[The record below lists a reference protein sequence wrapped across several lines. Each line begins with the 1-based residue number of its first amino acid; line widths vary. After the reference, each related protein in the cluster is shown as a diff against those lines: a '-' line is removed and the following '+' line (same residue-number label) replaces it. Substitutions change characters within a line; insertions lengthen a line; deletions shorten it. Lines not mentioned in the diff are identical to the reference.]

1 MREKTE
7 GQAPVQS
14 TGEAVTGL
22 VRELVAHFREKREPL
37 RRQWVEQMTAKGLLA
52 GLTPEETETESITIY
67 DTCVGCLETG
77 KYDAAQ
83 AYATRMAE
91 RSVLR
96 GMTAAQINAGLQT
109 LRDVYGRS
117 LFERYQH
124 NIGRLRAALDVYEP
138 VANKILSIVALA
150 FVEEREKVVREER
163 EKVVR
168 LQREVIRELSTPV
181 LQLRERVLILPII
194 GMIDTQRARQLT
206 EALLRAIRANR
217 AKVVVMDITGVP
229 AVDSKV
235 ANHLLQ
241 TVQAAR
247 LMGAGVIVT
256 GLSAEVAQ
264 TLVAIGVDLSKLNT
278 LSDLQSG
285 IEEADRLV
293 GYRVITTETTMA
305 RNAET

>member
-1 MREKTE
+1 MRQKTE
-7 GQAPVQS
+7 GQVLGQPKDGGTES
-14 TGEAVTGL
+14 L

-37 RRQWVEQMTAKGLLA
+37 RRQWVEQMTGKGFLA
-52 GLTPEETETESITIY
+52 GLTPEETERESATIY

-77 KYDAAQ
+77 QYDGAQ
-83 AYATRMAE
+83 AYASKMAE
-91 RSVLR
+91 RAVLR
-96 GMTAAQINAGLQT
+96 GMTTEQAIGGLLT

-117 LFERYQH
+117 LFERYQG
-124 NIGRLRAALDVYEP
+124 NMKRLSEALDIYEP

-150 FVEEREKVVREER
+150 FIDEREKVVRQQLEA
-163 EKVVR
+163 
-168 LQREVIRELSTPV
+168 IRELSTPV
-181 LQLRERVLILPII
+181 LQLRAGELILPII
-194 GMIDTQRARQLT
+194 GMIDTQRARQIT
-206 EALLRAIRANR
+206 EGLLRAIRANR
-217 AKVVVMDITGVP
+217 ARVVVMDITGVP

-247 LMGAGVIVT
+247 LMGAAVIVT

-264 TLVAIGVDLSKLNT
+264 TLVTIGVDLSSLNT

-293 GYRVITTETTMA
+293 GYRVITTEATMA

>member
-1 MREKTE
+1 MRQKTE
-7 GQAPVQS
+7 GQVLGQPKDGGTES
-14 TGEAVTGL
+14 L

-37 RRQWVEQMTAKGLLA
+37 RRQWVEQMTGKGLLA
-52 GLTPEETETESITIY
+52 GLTPEETERESIAIY

-77 KYDAAQ
+77 QYDGAQ
-83 AYATRMAE
+83 AYASKMAE
-91 RSVLR
+91 RAVLR
-96 GMTAAQINAGLQT
+96 GMTTEQAIGGLLT

-117 LFERYQH
+117 LFERYQRDLT
-124 NIGRLRAALDVYEP
+124 RLSAALDIYEP
-138 VANKILSIVALA
+138 VANKILSLVALA
-150 FVEEREKVVREER
+150 FIDEREKVVRQQLEA
-163 EKVVR
+163 
-168 LQREVIRELSTPV
+168 IRELSTPV
-181 LQLRERVLILPII
+181 LQLRAGLLILPII
-194 GMIDTQRARQLT
+194 GMIDTRRARQIT
-206 EALLRAIRANR
+206 EGLLRAIRANR
-217 AKVVVMDITGVP
+217 ARVVVMDITGVP

-247 LMGAGVIVT
+247 LMGAAVIVT

-264 TLVAIGVDLSKLNT
+264 TLVTIGVDLSSLNT

-293 GYRVITTETTMA
+293 GYRVITTEATMA